1 MTPARFAMVRRDI
14 LMDELVTTL
23 PGSVRYLLGKG
34 IHAVACGEP
43 IWGTLEDVARDKGY
57 TEDLR
62 DALRSP

>member
-1 MTPARFAMVRRDI
+1 MVRRDI
-14 LMDELVTTL
+14 LINELVTTL

-34 IHAVACGEP
+34 IQAVACGEP
-43 IWGTLEDVARDKGY
+43 VWGTLGDVARDRGY